1 MPQQYFNASK
11 VVAESSTSSARLE
24 IGKLKALAAA
34 TVTNGMNRC
43 RLAEFFVALPKFR
56 RR

>member
-11 VVAESSTSSARLE
+11 CVAEASTNSARLE
-24 IGKLKALAAA
+24 IGKLKALATA

-43 RLAEFFVALPKFR
+43 RAAEFFVTLA
-56 RR
+56 